1 MAILTHFSIFGRL
14 NKTPTMRNF
23 LICLLFVASSGV
35 VNAQTKIE
43 WMTWQ
48 QAVEARKQ
56 AVAAGQT
63 PKKMFIDVYTDWC
76 GWCKKMDASTFVDPS
91 VVAIMNAYYYPVK
104 MDAEMPDSI
113 IYDGYV
119 FFNPMPYPAPGQ
131 RRGTHS
137 LAASMLD
144 GKLSYPSYVM
154 FDENMNRSNI
164 IQGYKEVQPLL
175 GILLFFGTNQHVQ
188 YNQFMQQQ
196 QAAQQPQ
203 KSQPQAK

>member
-1 MAILTHFSIFGRL
+1 MKHFFTVITF
-14 NKTPTMRNF
+14 
-23 LICLLFVASSGV
+23 LFVSHCLS
-35 VNAQTKIE
+35 AQGNIN

-48 QAVEARKQ
+48 DAVAARKQ
-56 AVAAGQT
+56 AIAAGQT
-63 PKKMFIDVYTDWC
+63 PKKMFVDVYTDWC

-104 MDAEMPDSI
+104 LDAEMPDSI

-119 FFNPMPYPAPGQ
+119 FFNPVPHPAPGQ

-164 IQGYKEVQPLL
+164 IQGYREVQPLL
-175 GILLFFGTNQHVQ
+175 GTLLFFGTNQHVS
-188 YNQFMQQQ
+188 YNQYMQQQ
-196 QAAQQPQ
+196 QAAQQ
-203 KSQPQAK
+203 QPAQQGVK